1 MTTGIL
7 DLMAVVDESPNWFED
22 DWDSGRNPDLWIYRQ
37 RTAAL
42 LNRYFRMSMEMGKL
56 PSILGQQF
64 FRSHVT
70 SYSASSFE
78 DVVIFVH
85 DVERSIAKLDSLSQ
99 QLIARVIFQGFSQD
113 ETASLLGCCRKT
125 VARRLPD
132 AIDKMS
138 EIFLQ
143 VGILKLPA
151 PPRKNKIE
159 ARQEAEIDETMVI
172 M

>member
-1 MTTGIL
+1 MTTGIV
-7 DLMAVVDESPNWFED
+7 DLRAVADESPSWFED

-37 RTAAL
+37 RTVAL

-70 SYSASSFE
+70 SYRASSFE

-85 DVERSIAKLDSLSQ
+85 DVERSIAKLDFLSQ
-99 QLIARVIFQGFSQD
+99 ELIARVIFQGFNHD

-125 VARRLPD
+125 VERRLPD

-138 EIFLQ
+138 DIFLH
-143 VGILKLPA
+143 VGVLKPPA
-151 PPRKNKIE
+151 PPRKKKIA
-159 ARQEAEIDETMVI
+159 ARQEAKIDETTVI